1 MFLARSFFFFFP
13 LVLRTTKKKLADT
26 QGFGIRK
33 EKAVPLDLIY
43 DYIMLQIPY
52 NTEKPLAT
60 EKLLLGEKK
69 FRLEHILVRVR
80 EREREQ
86 YFADTPD
93 YLLIITANDL
103 RGFFQRGRI
112 YTKHEYPELHL
123 FSRSY
128 LSGSCFLSPLVAAIS
143 M

>member
-1 MFLARSFFFFFP
+1 M
-13 LVLRTTKKKLADT
+13 
-26 QGFGIRK
+26 
-33 EKAVPLDLIY
+33 
-43 DYIMLQIPY
+43 
-52 NTEKPLAT
+52 
-60 EKLLLGEKK
+60 
-69 FRLEHILVRVR
+69 RVR

-123 FSRSY
+123 FFEILSFRFVFSVSVSRGHINVDKAETNISTV
-128 LSGSCFLSPLVAAIS
+128 LTCRADFLQWEP
-143 M
+143 